1 MKDIARRTGVSIGT
15 VHRALNDQPGI
26 NPLTRERV
34 LTAAATLGYTPNLAA
49 RYLSSRKQLRIAVH
63 LPDRVALFWDAL
75 REGIREASAPFAP
88 AIRVEFRT
96 YPRLGDGD
104 IPLIE
109 RALADGTDALIIT
122 PGNPKALAPHLEEA
136 ARRDIPVVC
145 VVTDAPDS
153 PRLLSVSAD
162 SFTVGAVAGELLAR
176 FLPGGGQVGFFTGW
190 LTTQD
195 HGDKLRGLASSL
207 AAINPRL
214 TLGPIVEAHDDE
226 REARRRTREVLRA
239 HPRLRGLYISTSNS
253 LPVLHAAEREGR
265 LAGLTVVATDLFP
278 ELVDW
283 IRAGKVAATVYQR
296 PLTQGRIAVQSI
308 CQFLQNRR
316 RPAPH
321 QRVVPYLVMRSNL
334 DVVLDRLSVDHR
346 GEVRHSGRDSG
357 LPPSRALLQ
366 SPARRDDAADSRGT
380 EMTFRASTKPQADVG
395 VRDRRTT

>member
-1 MKDIARRTGVSIGT
+1 MKEIARRTGVSIGT
-15 VHRALNDQPGI
+15 VHRALNDKPGI
-26 NPLTRERV
+26 NPVTRERV
-34 LTAAATLGYTPNLAA
+34 RAAAATLGYTPNLAA

-63 LPDRVALFWDAL
+63 LPDRAALFWEAL
-75 REGIREASAPFAP
+75 REGIREAAAPFAP
-88 AIRVEFRT
+88 AIKVEFQT

-109 RALADGTDALIIT
+109 RALADGTDALIIA
-122 PGNPKALAPHLEEA
+122 PGNPRALAPHLEEA

-162 SFTVGAVAGELLAR
+162 SFTVGAVAGELLGR

-239 HPRLRGLYISTSNS
+239 HPRLKGLYISTSNS
-253 LPVLHAAEREGR
+253 LPVLRAAEREGR
-265 LAGLTVVATDLFP
+265 LAGLTIVATDLFP

-296 PLTQGRIAVQSI
+296 PLTQGRIALQSI
-308 CQFLQNRR
+308 CQFFQNRR
-316 RPAPH
+316 RPAGH
-321 QRVVPYLVMRSNL
+321 ERVVPYLVMRSNL
-334 DVVLDRLSVDHR
+334 DVVLERLSVDR
-346 GEVRHSGRDSG
+346 TGEVERSGR
-357 LPPSRALLQ
+357 
-366 SPARRDDAADSRGT
+366 AR
-380 EMTFRASTKPQADVG
+380 
-395 VRDRRTT
+395 